1 MYATSI
7 IWLGE
12 SVSNCLFSPP
22 GSVHGASCSGGGCLC
37 RHAAL
42 AVHKQST
49 SALCVIGEVL
59 IPRVKDLGSR
69 VSGPGS
75 LPPTPTFLPNPSP
88 CDPVTY
94 IPEALLAGTQGD
106 QLYDVICVC
115 IHLAAVALLRRLNA
129 GAMYFWIKDLTHEF
143 LKLSIIYSSVE
154 IMDKVTLASQLIGT
168 IT

>member
-1 MYATSI
+1 VLPVRVVGAFAAMLRWLCTSKARQKFA
-7 IWLGE
+7 L
-12 SVSNCLFSPP
+12 SVSSSP
-22 GSVHGASCSGGGCLC
+22 
-37 RHAAL
+37 
-42 AVHKQST
+42 
-49 SALCVIGEVL
+49 
-59 IPRVKDLGSR
+59 LGSR
-69 VSGPGS
+69 VSVPGT
-75 LPPTPTFLPNPSP
+75 LQPTLTILPNPSL

-94 IPEALLAGTQGD
+94 IPEAPLAGTQGD

-154 IMDKVTLASQLIGT
+154 IMEKVTLASQLIGT